1 MSIPMT
7 DEEALLLSRLIELGE
22 RSLKG
27 RFVFTDFLGLAEQSV
42 LAEALGRMRG
52 VKHTL
57 FGGTEGTE
65 RVMARFG
72 DEDELYYSEP
82 FPIRTLRIAPR
93 SQKFANALTHRD
105 FLGAILS
112 LGIERRCVGDIAI
125 VDNVG
130 YVFLKDEVADFVSES
145 LTKVKHTDVAC
156 TEIDEGD
163 LPTDKLYR
171 TEWRRIQLSS
181 ERIDATVAKVFDL
194 SRDDSQLLI
203 KRGLVFVNGRAVD
216 SASYTPKDGDVVSA
230 RGHGRFIYRGSSSLS
245 KKGKLNADV
254 ELYV

>member
-7 DEEALLLSRLIELGE
+7 DEEALLLSRFIELGE
-22 RSLKG
+22 RSTKG

-42 LAEALGRMRG
+42 LTVALSELRG
-52 VKHTL
+52 VKYTL
-57 FGGTEGTE
+57 FGGSVGTE

-72 DEDELYYSEP
+72 DEEELYYSEP
-82 FPIRTLRIAPR
+82 FPISTVRIAPR

-105 FLGAILS
+105 FLGAMLN

-130 YVFLKDEVADFVSES
+130 YVFLKDDVASFVAES
-145 LTKVKHTDVAC
+145 LTKVKHTDVTCAL
-156 TEIDEGD
+156 TTVDE
-163 LPTDKLYR
+163 LPKDKLYR

-181 ERIDATVAKVFDL
+181 ERIDAVVAKVFNL

-203 KRGLVFVNGRAVD
+203 KRALVFVNGRAVE
-216 SASYTPKDGDVVSA
+216 SASLTPKDNDVISV
-230 RGHGRFIYRGSSSLS
+230 RGHGRFIYHGASSLS